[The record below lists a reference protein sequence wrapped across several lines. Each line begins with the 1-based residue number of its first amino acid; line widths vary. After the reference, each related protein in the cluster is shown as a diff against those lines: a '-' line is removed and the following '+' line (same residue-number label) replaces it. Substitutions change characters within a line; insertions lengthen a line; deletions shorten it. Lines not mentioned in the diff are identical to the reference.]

1 MSNEKRA
8 IALRYKKGEDPAPI
22 VLAKGKGTIAEAIM
36 ELANKTGI
44 PTMAEPELASLLE
57 LTEVGE
63 AIPPEAYK
71 LAAEII
77 AFVWRLDRQI
87 KSDNT
92 K

>member
-1 MSNEKRA
+1 MNIEKRA

-36 ELANKTGI
+36 ELANKAGI

-87 KSDNT
+87 NSDNT
-92 K
+92 R

>member
-1 MSNEKRA
+1 MEEIKKA

-22 VLAKGKGTIAEAIM
+22 VLAKGKGTVADAII
-36 ELANKTGI
+36 ELAQQAGI
-44 PTMAEPELASLLE
+44 PTVAKPELASLLE

-63 AIPPEAYK
+63 AIPPEAYQ

-87 KSDNT
+87 KNDN
-92 K
+92 KS